1 MRRTIYIS
9 GRVSG
14 TSDARERFR
23 RVEQRLRLQGWRVIN
38 PVRKTAHMNPAVTL
52 WTEYMRV
59 CLRLLTR
66 CDAIYLMRG
75 WRQSKGATVE
85 QRLAVDLDLDIVME
99 EQGQ

>member
-1 MRRTIYIS
+1 MKKLIYIS

-14 TSDARERFR
+14 TSDAKERFR

-38 PVRKTAHMNPAVTL
+38 PVRKTAYMNPALTL

-59 CLRLLTR
+59 CIRLLSR

-75 WRQSKGATVE
+75 WQQSKGATME
-85 QRLAVDLDLDIVME
+85 QRIAVDLDLDIVME